1 MEIKT
6 PLRRV
11 VLLRGVV
18 LTVKPYHLLGLEIGV
33 LAAGQVAGAVLGYV
47 RKFAMAYDAG
57 LRVLLCQIIQQFIE
71 SMLLGFGAGVVSLS
85 LFVQSALIHN
95 AERAVIVMPGV
106 YTLHS
111 LW

>member
-1 MEIKT
+1 MQT

-47 RKFAMAYDAG
+47 RQFAMAYDAG
-57 LRVLLCQIIQQFIE
+57 LRVLLCQLLQQLVE
-71 SMLLGFGAGVVSLS
+71 GVLLSFGAGVVSLAF
-85 LFVQSALIHN
+85 FVQSALIHN
-95 AERAVIVMPGV
+95 AERAVIVMSGV